1 MITML
6 APIFGK
12 PRETFKVVK
21 NVEPVETHRILR
33 LATLLFSVSTCLHYG
48 STPQGAKKSAYSR
61 RVSTVSTV
69 STLFRFAFSRTCS
82 FFRRTL

>member
-1 MITML
+1 ML

-48 STPQGAKKSAYSR
+48 SLQ
-61 RVSTVSTV
+61 
-69 STLFRFAFSRTCS
+69 
-82 FFRRTL
+82 FFPSHPLKTHR